1 MSDESV
7 VSTEYKRWSPYG
19 APWLQTVATGRKF
32 EDGENA
38 RNRPHTEGVAS
49 TANGVVN
56 RRAAGFRPLCCR
68 IHRHSFRGGVWVSER
83 HSDGVRQIKHA
94 GGQAQLRLASLPDVW
109 YARVKHRDIRTI
121 NTSVRVSG
129 VKCVR
134 RSSVACDF
142 TTTYDA
148 PRRFRRLSVH
158 APGRSQR
165 KPRGRARRLAPQRKS
180 VRREAP
186 RLARIRA
193 LVGCGL
199 RPEPGCRTS
208 QDIIR
213 RFTRESR

>member
-1 MSDESV
+1 MEPL
-7 VSTEYKRWSPYG
+7 WSPV
-19 APWLQTVATGRKF
+19 VA
-32 EDGENA
+32 NS
-38 RNRPHTEGVAS
+38 RNRSQIRRRRKRPKQAS
-49 TANGVVN
+49 HRG
-56 RRAAGFRPLCCR
+56 RREYCKRRRKP
-68 IHRHSFRGGVWVSER
+68 SSGGVQATLLPHSPSLVSRRCWVSER